1 MDSLQRAIDAAGGLS
16 ELARKLNVSPQ
27 VIANWRRRK
36 RVPSEYLL
44 PLERE
49 SAGHVKVR
57 ELLLD
62 LDSSEGKQH

>member
-16 ELARKLNVSPQ
+16 ELARKLDVSPQ

-44 PLERE
+44 ALERE

-57 ELLLD
+57 EILLD
-62 LDSSEGKQH
+62 LDPAAGARH